1 MNNCKPNKDFMR
13 NIVNIVVSE
22 YSGKISSNVV
32 EDIKK
37 RLGYA
42 EAKYKFSI
50 YGGNPLKI
58 IDYLKS
64 EDWNDLVSYVK
75 SIHVEDLL
83 KSILERL
90 YNEYKN
96 NCQEVS
102 EFAKNLSESLNSNQ
116 EKKDNIS
123 FESIVNSLK
132 LYGYQPEV
140 MEKEVMF
147 KDGNVSVRILLNDG
161 SLSYTIC
168 KEGKAQNLDSIMQR
182 TNKIKE
188 I

>member
-1 MNNCKPNKDFMR
+1 MR
-13 NIVNIVVSE
+13 NIVNIVISE
-22 YSGKISSNVV
+22 YSGKVSSTVI
-32 EDIKK
+32 EDLKK
-37 RLGYA
+37 RMGYA

-58 IDYLKS
+58 IDYLES
-64 EDWNDLVSYVK
+64 EDWNDLVSFVK
-75 SIHVEDLL
+75 SIHIEDLL
-83 KSILERL
+83 KAILERL
-90 YNEYKN
+90 YVEYKN

-102 EFAKNLSESLNSNQ
+102 ELAKNLSESLSSN
-116 EKKDNIS
+116 EERKDSIS

-132 LYGYQPEV
+132 LYGYQPEL
-140 MEKEVMF
+140 MDKEVLF
-147 KDGNVSVRILLNDG
+147 RDGNVSVRIVLTDG